1 MNDSATINHNF
12 PSPYKVVK
20 KLGSGS
26 FGHVYLVT
34 NEQTQQQ
41 CVIKILHPASQQPN
55 FIKQAK
61 RLFKQEGEILKK
73 LNNPQIPKLI
83 DYFEEDGEFYLIEE
97 YIQGHTLRNE
107 LKPNQPWSE
116 VETIK
121 LLQEGLSILRDIHH
135 CGIIHRD
142 VKPDNFIRRQQD
154 GKLVLIDFGAVKEFN
169 IEQSRL
175 IDPTVALGTRGYMP
189 TEQARGKPYKN
200 SDIYALG
207 MIAIQALTGKN
218 PMELEEDEE
227 GEIIWRNGLNIN
239 PALGDILSQMVRY
252 HHKLR
257 YQCADD
263 VIKDLNHYQQ
273 PQSNIPS
280 TQLIENSPL
289 PSKEIKKTEI
299 INHTNSS
306 VSTVMKN
313 DRISHE
319 EKQNN
324 SSAFG
329 DWLKSSMGTTVTTA
343 LTIGL
348 IATGGAY
355 FMNSKEKA
363 RIEQEK
369 NDFIVLMDS
378 KLNTSAYEECFTKAE
393 EELNKEDTNISSQIL
408 SEYQGK
414 CRLEKAKQLIQ
425 FSNYSEALQVIDRIP
440 KNNEYYNQAQV
451 LGEEWSKIVFEKA
464 KKLYTEEGKLDD
476 ALKEI
481 NTIPNNSTKTASLIV
496 VGKWKEEHEKNS
508 YLLREAQKDLEYNNC
523 ESAIQT
529 VSQISGSNYWLLEG
543 KKVVDKA
550 QKCLIDQNKN
560 NPNIPVNNSNST
572 PNNPSQKPPSNVIDL
587 CETNSILC
595 PD

>member
-12 PSPYKVVK
+12 PSPYKVIK

-73 LNNPQIPKLI
+73 LNHPQIPKLI
-83 DYFEEDGEFYLIEE
+83 DYFEEDGEFYLVEE

-107 LKPNQPWSE
+107 LKPNQSWSE
-116 VETIK
+116 AETIK
-121 LLQEGLSILRDIHH
+121 LLQEGLSILKDIHH

-218 PMELEEDEE
+218 PMDLDEDEE
-227 GEIIWRNGLNIN
+227 GEIIWRDGLNIN
-239 PALGDILSQMVRY
+239 PSLADILSQMVRY

-263 VIKDLNHYQQ
+263 VIKALNHYQQ
-273 PQSNIPS
+273 PQSSIPS
-280 TQLIENSPL
+280 TKLIENSPL
-289 PSKEIKKTEI
+289 PLDDIKKTDI
-299 INHTNSS
+299 IDNSNSPVITKDTNKITSS
-306 VSTVMKN
+306 SDK
-313 DRISHE
+313 
-319 EKQNN
+319 KNN
-324 SSAFG
+324 SFG
-329 DWLKSSMGTTVTTA
+329 DWLKSSMGTTITTA

-355 FMNSKEKA
+355 FMNSQEKA

-369 NDFIVLMDS
+369 NDFITLMDS

-393 EELNKEDTNISSQIL
+393 EELNKEDSNISTKIL

-414 CRLEKAKQLIQ
+414 CRLEQAKQLVQ
-425 FSNYSEALQVIDRIP
+425 FSNYSKALEVIDRIP

-451 LGEEWSKIVFEKA
+451 LGEDWSKIVFEKA
-464 KKLYTEEGKLDD
+464 KHLYTEEGKLDD
-476 ALKEI
+476 ALKQI
-481 NTIPNNSTKTASLIV
+481 NTIPNNSTKTASLMV
-496 VGKWKEEHEKNS
+496 ANKWKEEHEKNS

-523 ESAIQT
+523 ESAMQT
-529 VSQISGSNYWLLEG
+529 VSQISGSNYWLLQG

-550 QKCLIDQNKN
+550 QKCLIDKHKN
-560 NPNIPVNNSNST
+560 NANIPANNSN
-572 PNNPSQKPPSNVIDL
+572 PSNTNQIPPNVVDL

>member
-1 MNDSATINHNF
+1 MNNSATINHNF
-12 PSPYKVVK
+12 PAPYKVVK

-34 NEQTQQQ
+34 NGETQQE
-41 CVIKILHPASQQPN
+41 CVIKILHPISQQPN

-61 RLFKQEGEILKK
+61 RLFQQEATILKK
-73 LNNPQIPKLI
+73 VNHSQVPKLI
-83 DYFEEDGEFYLIEE
+83 DYFEEDGEFYLVEE
-97 YIQGHTLRNE
+97 YIQGYTLRNE
-107 LKPNQPWSE
+107 LKPNQPWTQE
-116 VETIK
+116 ATIK
-121 LLQEGLSILRDIHH
+121 LLQEGLSILKDIHH

-154 GKLVLIDFGAVKEFN
+154 QKLVLIDFGAVKEFN

-218 PMELEEDEE
+218 PMELDEDEE

-252 HHKLR
+252 HHKVR

-263 VIKDLNHYQQ
+263 VINALNHYLQ
-273 PQSNIPS
+273 PNSVIDS
-280 TQLIENSPL
+280 TQLIDNL
-289 PSKEIKKTEI
+289 PSSPSQKIKQTEI
-299 INHTNSS
+299 IDNTESF
-306 VSTVMKN
+306 KN
-313 DRISHE
+313 ERISHNE
-319 EKQNN
+319 VQSNG
-324 SSAFG
+324 FG
-329 DWLKSSMGTTVTTA
+329 NWLKSSVGTTVTTA

-355 FMNSKEKA
+355 YMNSQEKN
-363 RIEQEK
+363 RIEAEQ
-369 NDFIVLMDS
+369 NDFIVLMNA
-378 KLNTSAYEECFTKAE
+378 KLSTGAYEECFTKVE
-393 EELNKEDTNISSQIL
+393 EELEKESTNITSKIL
-408 SEYQGK
+408 SQYQGQ
-414 CRLEKAKQLIQ
+414 CRLEQGKQLAQ
-425 FSNYSEALQVIDRIP
+425 FSNYSDALAIVNKIP
-440 KNNEYYNQAQV
+440 KDNEYHNQGQV
-451 LGEEWSKIVFEKA
+451 LSEEWSKMVFEKA
-464 KKLYTEEGKLDD
+464 KTLYTEEGKLDE

-481 NTIPNNSTKTASLIV
+481 DTIPDNSVKKASLIV
-496 VGKWKEEHEKNS
+496 VSKWQEEYKQNS
-508 YLLREAQKDLEYNNC
+508 YLLGQAQKDLEYNNC
-523 ESAIQT
+523 ESAIET

-550 QKCLIDQNKN
+550 QKCLLDKNKN
-560 NPNIPVNNSNST
+560 TSNIPSNNSNSPSNT
-572 PNNPSQKPPSNVIDL
+572 NPNKTPSNVVDL
-587 CETNSILC
+587 CETNSLLC

>member
-12 PSPYKVVK
+12 PSPYKVIK

-34 NEQTQQQ
+34 NEETQKQ
-41 CVIKILHPASQQPN
+41 CVIKQLHPISQQPS

-61 RLFKQEGEILKK
+61 RLFKQEATILKK
-73 LNNPQIPKLI
+73 LDHPQVPKLI
-83 DYFEEDGEFYLIEE
+83 DYFEEDGEFYLVEE
-97 YIQGHTLRNE
+97 YIQGYTLRSE
-107 LKPNQPWSE
+107 LKASQPWTE
-116 VETIK
+116 EATIK
-121 LLQEGLSILRDIHH
+121 LLQEGLSILKDIHH

-154 GKLVLIDFGAVKEFN
+154 QKLVLIDFGAVKEFN

-218 PMELEEDEE
+218 PMDLEEDEE
-227 GEIIWRNGLNIN
+227 GEIIWRDGLNIN
-239 PALGDILSQMVRY
+239 PGLGDILSQMVRY

-263 VIKDLNHYQQ
+263 VIKALNHYLQ
-273 PQSNIPS
+273 PQSNIAS
-280 TQLIENSPL
+280 TQLIDNLSSSS
-289 PSKEIKKTEI
+289 SKTVKKTEI
-299 INHTNSS
+299 INNTNFPISTSLTNEMTSS
-306 VSTVMKN
+306 S
-313 DRISHE
+313 
-319 EKQNN
+319 EKENN
-324 SSAFG
+324 SFA
-329 DWLKSSMGTTVTTA
+329 DWLKSPVGSTITTA

-355 FMNSKEKA
+355 FMNNQEKA

-369 NDFIVLMDS
+369 EDFIALMEN
-378 KLNTSAYEECFTKAE
+378 KLSTGAYEECFTNIE
-393 EELNKEDTNISSQIL
+393 EEFNNKASNIPNQIL
-408 SEYQGK
+408 SQYDGQ
-414 CRLEKAKQLIQ
+414 CRLEQGKQLVQ
-425 FSNYSEALQVIDRIP
+425 FSNYEEALAIVDRIP
-440 KNNEYYNQAQV
+440 RDNEYYNQGQV
-451 LGEEWSKIVFEKA
+451 LSEEWSKIVFENA
-464 KKLYTEEGKLDD
+464 KKLYSEEGKLEE

-481 NTIPNNSTKTASLIV
+481 NVIPDNSVKKASLIV
-496 VGKWKEEHEKNS
+496 AGKWQEEYKQNS
-508 YLLREAQKDLEYNNC
+508 YLLSQAQKDLEYNNC
-523 ESAIQT
+523 ESAIET

-550 QKCLIDQNKN
+550 EKCLIDQNKTS
-560 NPNIPVNNSNST
+560 PNIPSNNSNHQSS
-572 PNNPSQKPPSNVIDL
+572 PPPSLPTNGNAIPL
-587 CETNSILC
+587 CPGPLC